1 MPERALAMSS
11 NPSEPGRETAH
22 SHGFLDHG
30 HDDGQYGHHRVR
42 RPSKAIGW
50 ALLIVVGFAG
60 VEALVGW
67 LSGSLALVSDA
78 VHMGTDGIA
87 LALAWIA
94 QLVARRRPTETHSF
108 GFERVETLAAF
119 VNGVFY
125 LALLVAIAVEAV
137 HRLIEPRAIEAAM
150 ALPVAV
156 LGLLINA
163 VMLWMLHG
171 ERDQINARAALL
183 HVIGDFAG
191 SVIAIVAI
199 TIAWAT
205 GWTRADPLL
214 SLLLCVLMLA
224 TTWRVLR
231 DSSRILMN
239 AAPVSL
245 DVQAAGRALLDIDGV
260 RSVHD
265 LHIWELGG
273 GRTALAAHLR
283 IERIEAWPEVLDRA
297 RKSLNERFGIDHL
310 TIQPE
315 VSAAGDLRAEIARL
329 RAERDEAIAHSL
341 ELEEQR
347 DASRDLALRFE
358 REFDDQRRVLARD
371 LHDDLAQHAMA
382 IKTMAATF
390 ESRLAERE
398 PSLAQLARLLMRN
411 TEALFAAVR
420 TITGRLRPEPL
431 EHGGL
436 LEGLR
441 TLVAD
446 WRMRKPAIRFE
457 LLLDPAEDAA
467 FGLATPEIEAVAWRT
482 AADAIENAVAHAGA
496 RTVVV
501 SARRGTSSL
510 TLQVSDDGRG
520 IAGGGTPEGAGLRA
534 MRERAQACGGSLT
547 VATGEAGGVEVLV
560 RLPWP
565 APAGRGD
572 TN

>member
-1 MPERALAMSS
+1 MSS
-11 NPSEPGRETAH
+11 KQSEPGRERVH

-30 HDDGQYGHHRVR
+30 HGDGDYGHRRVR
-42 RPSKAIGW
+42 KPSSAIGW
-50 ALLIVVGFAG
+50 ALLIVLGFAG

-67 LSGSLALVSDA
+67 LSGSLALLSDA

-87 LALAWIA
+87 LALAWTA
-94 QLVARRRPTETHSF
+94 QRVARRRPTAKHSF

-125 LALLVAIAVEAV
+125 LALLAAIGVEAV
-137 HRLIEPRAIEAAM
+137 HRLIEPQAIDAAM

-156 LGLLINA
+156 LGLLING

-199 TIAWAT
+199 TLAWTT

-214 SLLLCVLMLA
+214 SLLLCLLMLVS
-224 TTWRVLR
+224 TWRVLR
-231 DSSRILMN
+231 DSSRVLMN
-239 AAPVSL
+239 AAPESL
-245 DVQAAGRALLDIDGV
+245 DVQAAGQALLEIEGV

-283 IERIEAWPEVLDRA
+283 VEGIEQWPVVLGRV
-297 RKSLNERFGIDHL
+297 RECMRGRFGIEHL
-310 TIQPE
+310 TLQPE
-315 VSAAGDLRAEIARL
+315 VSAAGDLRAEIDRF
-329 RAERDEAIAHSL
+329 RAERDAAIAHSV
-341 ELEEQR
+341 ETEQER

-358 REFDDQRRVLARD
+358 REFDEQRRVLARD
-371 LHDDLAQHAMA
+371 LHDDLAQPAMA

-446 WRMRKPAIRFE
+446 WRLRKPGMRFE
-457 LLLDPAEDAA
+457 LLLEPEDDAK
-467 FGLATPEIEAVAWRT
+467 FGLATSAIEAAAWHT
-482 AADAIENAVAHAGA
+482 AADAIENAIAHAGA
-496 RTVVV
+496 RTVIV
-501 SARRGTSSL
+501 SARRDGQWL

-520 IAGGGTPEGAGLRA
+520 MGAGDAAEGAGLRA
-534 MRERAQACGGSLT
+534 MRERAQSCGGSLT

-565 APAGRGD
+565 TPGGEPGRP
-572 TN
+572 